1 MLSWTGNEHDIYIK
15 ICACV
20 IMANWYPWYAC
31 NGIDQ
36 LRWPIFCLH
45 WATNIVQ
52 QSIQP
57 SATTNMVKTSH
68 ICQSDNY
75 VDGEPKEE
83 EWRIAYHVKQYVV
96 YHCLVTEMNRHLIQR
111 LSVRLRTP
119 FHTYKDMAQ
128 HSVNAIAIHHNW
140 QLDRAVI
147 TICNFIAV
155 SRAYI
160 AWIA

>member
-1 MLSWTGNEHDIYIK
+1 MNMISTSRSVRVSLWQIGILGRHATVLISCGDQFSVCIEQPTLSGNQY
-15 ICACV
+15 
-20 IMANWYPWYAC
+20 NP
-31 NGIDQ
+31 Q
-36 LRWPIFCLH
+36 LRPI
-45 WATNIVQ
+45 WWSPA
-52 QSIQP
+52 
-57 SATTNMVKTSH
+57 
-68 ICQSDNY
+68 ICQFDNFIE
-75 VDGEPKEE
+75 GEPKEE

-128 HSVNAIAIHHNW
+128 HSVNAIIAIHHNW